1 MPEPSTNTSL
11 PDTASAATARTD
23 RAIRI
28 WIVIHG
34 LIVLGWSFASA
45 REGAGQPIGELFMS
59 IVKYFLMGTYLAIP
73 LMAAFNLILM
83 GIAFKRS
90 DRMLAMLWVLDALL
104 IAAQIKFL
112 IPAIQ

>member
-1 MPEPSTNTSL
+1 MNASQ
-11 PDTASAATARTD
+11 PDTVSSATPRTD

-45 REGAGQPIGELFMS
+45 SEGAGQTIGEPFISVLM
-59 IVKYFLMGTYLAIP
+59 YFLMGTFVAIP

-90 DRMLAMLWVLDALL
+90 DRMLGMLWVLDALL

-112 IPAIQ
+112 MPAIQ

>member
-1 MPEPSTNTSL
+1 MPEPSMNASQ
-11 PDTASAATARTD
+11 PDTASAATSRTD

-45 REGAGQPIGELFMS
+45 REGAGQPIGEPLIS
-59 IVKYFLMGTYLAIP
+59 VLKYFLICTYVAIP

-112 IPAIQ
+112 MPMIQ